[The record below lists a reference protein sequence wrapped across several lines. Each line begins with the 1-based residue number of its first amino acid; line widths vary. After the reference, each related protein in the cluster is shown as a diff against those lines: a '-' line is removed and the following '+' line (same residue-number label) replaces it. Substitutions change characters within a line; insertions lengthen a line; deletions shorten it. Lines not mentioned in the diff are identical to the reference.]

1 MKFISIDNKE
11 FEFTKEMCKKSVLL
25 SQLIDDDSDNEND
38 SDDKSIPNLQVDYDT
53 LFRIKDF
60 LNYRIKNGPMNI
72 IKQPLESNDL
82 SELVS
87 EFDFKFVNKLNFEEL
102 ENLTNAANYLYI
114 EDLLN
119 LCCAKWAIF
128 VKGKTHSE
136 LEKLIGKKIDFSEEE
151 KNILEMEK
159 LYLKKNN

>member
-1 MKFISIDNKE
+1 MKFLSIDNKE

-25 SQLIDDDSDNEND
+25 SQLIHEDSDNE
-38 SDDKSIPNLQVDYDT
+38 DDDNSIANLQVDYDT

-60 LNYRIKNGPMNI
+60 LDYRIKNGSMNI
-72 IKQPLESNDL
+72 INQPLESNDL

-87 EFDFKFVNKLNFEEL
+87 EFDFKFVNKLNFKEL
-102 ENLTNAANYLYI
+102 ENLTNAANYLDI

-119 LCCAKWAIF
+119 LCCARWAIF

-151 KNILEMEK
+151 KSILEMEK